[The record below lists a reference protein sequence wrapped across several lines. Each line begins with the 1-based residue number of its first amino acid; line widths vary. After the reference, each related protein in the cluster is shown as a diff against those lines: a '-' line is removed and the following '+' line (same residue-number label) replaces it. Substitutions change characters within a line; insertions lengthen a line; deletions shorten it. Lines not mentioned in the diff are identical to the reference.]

1 MCLVDTANAAVAAA
15 PPPPQAPQD
24 PQIADLAAARKKR
37 MAAQGLAGGSLLTG
51 PTGIENSQ
59 LNTGKGSLLGS

>member
-1 MCLVDTANAAVAAA
+1 MCLGSAPSAPAATPA
-15 PPPPQAPQD
+15 PQTPQD
-24 PQIADLAAARKKR
+24 PQIADLADARKKR
-37 MAAQGLAGGSLLTG
+37 MAAQGMAGGSLLTG